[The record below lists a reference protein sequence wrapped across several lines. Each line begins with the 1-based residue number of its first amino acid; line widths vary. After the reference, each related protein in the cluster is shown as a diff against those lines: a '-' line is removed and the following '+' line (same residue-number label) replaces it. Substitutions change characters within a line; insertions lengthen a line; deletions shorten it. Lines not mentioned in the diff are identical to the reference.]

1 MPAPTPHYSVVD
13 KIGQSPRLSS
23 SQLSMPIVDTTFLKD
38 KTILITGG
46 ASGFGA
52 GFLRRWAAAGANV
65 IIGDINVEKGDQLV
79 REVKKETGNE
89 NLHFFNCDV
98 TDWQS
103 LVSCFKN
110 AVKVSPHGGLDVV
123 VANAG
128 IVGEETIDMPKGIDA
143 AEPPPPNLKVLDV
156 NLTGVLYTA
165 HLALWYLPRNPGSQS
180 ANKNADPAKTP
191 RDRHLIL
198 MSSLAGLGPIPTQSL
213 YATSKHGVVGL
224 YRNLRASS
232 FMHGVRT
239 NLICPYFMDT
249 PLVTV
254 GARIMLA
261 GAVMGEPEAV
271 VEAGTRFAADPS
283 IVGRAVA
290 VGPKL
295 KCRREEDGQWVLVE
309 KDDPNQ
315 DGDELSSHE
324 ICAGDFEDVEL
335 FTKNMVGIMNR
346 AAQLRGWIGYWRDI
360 IKAVRHGLGW

>member
-1 MPAPTPHYSVVD
+1 MPTSTPNYSLVD

-23 SQLSMPIVDTTFLKD
+23 SQLSQPVDDTAFLKD

-65 IIGDINVEKGDQLV
+65 IIGDIAVERGDQLV

-89 NLHFFNCDV
+89 NLHFFQCDV
-98 TDWQS
+98 TNWQS
-103 LVSCFKN
+103 QVSLFKQ

-128 IVGEETIDMPKGIDA
+128 IVGEETIDTPKGIDA
-143 AEPPPPNLKVLDV
+143 AEPPPPSLKVLDV
-156 NLTGVLYTA
+156 NLKGVLYTA
-165 HLALWYLPRNPGSQS
+165 HLALWYLPRNPGSEP
-180 ANKNADPAKTP
+180 ANKDTPVTAK

-198 MSSLAGLGPIPTQSL
+198 MSSMAGLGPIPTQTL
-213 YATSKHGVVGL
+213 YATSKHGVIGM

-239 NLICPYFMDT
+239 NLLCPYFMDT

-254 GARIMLA
+254 GARILLA

-290 VGPKL
+290 IGAKL

-315 DGDELSSHE
+315 EGDVMSTHE
-324 ICAGDFEDVEL
+324 ICAGDFEDVEI
-335 FTKNMVGIMNR
+335 FGRNMIGIMNR
-346 AAQLRGWIGYWRDI
+346 AVQLRGWVGYLGDI
-360 IKAVRHGLGW
+360 LKAVRHGIGL